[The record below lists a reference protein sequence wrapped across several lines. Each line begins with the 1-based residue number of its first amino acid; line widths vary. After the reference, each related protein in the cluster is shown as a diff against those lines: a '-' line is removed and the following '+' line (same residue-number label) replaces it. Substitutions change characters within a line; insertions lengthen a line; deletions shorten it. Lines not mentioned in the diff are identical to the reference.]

1 MKSVFLGLIAA
12 LLLVAGSKAAPER
25 WQALRGGE
33 ARLLWQAPGLEARA
47 EKAEGM
53 QGQLGYR
60 IERYL
65 WKAQEAG
72 GAFAL
77 AALRDFSDSDHYISG
92 KLDAAKTAKLLLK
105 GLETP
110 PVRLLDESDI
120 SLPTGLGTGMAR
132 RFAVGVRECLGVV
145 LYAGPEALNGDKP
158 KPMAAPLSEGSMRL
172 DALYCAKAG
181 GKLLLDDLPGFGQG
195 LSVLPQ
201 AAQAAQRDA
210 EKE

>member
-1 MKSVFLGLIAA
+1 MKPVVVGLIAA
-12 LLLVAGSKAAPER
+12 LALVAGSSAAAER

-65 WKAQEAG
+65 WKAQEPG

-92 KLDAAKTAKLLLK
+92 KLDAAKTAQLLLK
-105 GLETP
+105 GLEMP
-110 PVRLLDESDI
+110 PVQLLDQSDI
-120 SLPTGLGTGMAR
+120 PLPTGLGIGMAR

-145 LYAGPEALNGDKP
+145 LYAGAETLTGDKL
-158 KPMAAPLSEGSMRL
+158 KQMSTPLSEGSMRL
-172 DALYCAKAG
+172 DALYCAKVG
-181 GKLLLDDLPGFGQG
+181 GKLLLE
-195 LSVLPQ
+195 VLPELGKGLATLPQ
-201 AAQAAQRDA
+201 DETGRN
-210 EKE
+210 